1 MKTPVNVSSVS
12 LIAIINLD
20 LPEYVKTNFNLEQK
34 SSKKINVRI
43 KHKVFD
49 QFICLLVKKSK
60 SFKYKIIFNFW
71 GWKVR
76 PNATN
81 CTWREN
87 NSYLLPL
94 KSPAQPCQLPVSYVP
109 LLFVIWTFIGIS
121 VLLFILIPY
130 SLKTPPIQA
139 NCAKPWVLR
148 NTHWRFVK
156 SFGLDCFIVFSPPH
170 SEFQNTIRI
179 QPL

>member
-1 MKTPVNVSSVS
+1 MASLAILDTLKTVPTTVHYYK
-12 LIAIINLD
+12 NLPF
-20 LPEYVKTNFNLEQK
+20 LMANFT
-34 SSKKINVRI
+34 SF
-43 KHKVFD
+43 HCKVFD

-60 SFKYKIIFNFW
+60 SFKYKIFNFW

-87 NSYLLPL
+87 NSYLFPL
-94 KSPAQPCQLPVSYVP
+94 KSPAQPCQLPVGYVP

-121 VLLFILIPY
+121 ILLFILIPY

-148 NTHWRFVK
+148 NTHWGFVK

>member
-71 GWKVR
+71 GWKVC

-81 CTWREN
+81 CT
-87 NSYLLPL
+87 
-94 KSPAQPCQLPVSYVP
+94 
-109 LLFVIWTFIGIS
+109 
-121 VLLFILIPY
+121 
-130 SLKTPPIQA
+130 
-139 NCAKPWVLR
+139 
-148 NTHWRFVK
+148 
-156 SFGLDCFIVFSPPH
+156 
-170 SEFQNTIRI
+170 
-179 QPL
+179 